1 MNVNIYYGGRGLVD
15 DPTIVVINRIQEV
28 LEELNVH
35 VTRYNLYEIKNTI
48 TLLDSCWLYADKS
61 RTSSTYMFPVVMS
74 RAYGEREVVTA
85 LSNSWEIIGGV
96 VGESL
101 SAYVDDTTDFE
112 FNNEYKEI
120 IEKYAENIYR
130 TISKGLRNLPSSSQ
144 TIRKNVIKEVV
155 NFTPQESEQLSK
167 YASDDEFVKTQKEDI
182 ESLASIYKE
191 LLSDE
196 QNGGDDYY
204 LSVFRN
210 HFKPQLNYNGRYMFM
225 ISDKDKNIIVDV
237 QGSNLTVEFGQDMEA
252 DVIGKMSKETF
263 DRIVQGRITFHRAF
277 MTGDMTAKGNF
288 RTLRMLDEVFNFED

>member
-1 MNVNIYYGGRGLVD
+1 MGILIQGGRIVD
-15 DPTIVVINRIQEV
+15 AATDTDKKGDIYLEDGVI
-28 LEELNVH
+28 
-35 VTRYNLYEIKNTI
+35 TEIGEKLKI
-48 TLLDSCWLYADKS
+48 KDKS
-61 RTSSTYMFPVVMS
+61 DKVIDAKGCLVMP
-74 RAYGEREVVTA
+74 
-85 LSNSWEIIGGV
+85 
-96 VGESL
+96 
-101 SAYVDDTTDFE
+101 
-112 FNNEYKEI
+112 
-120 IEKYAENIYR
+120 
-130 TISKGLRNLPSSSQ
+130 GLIDLHVHFRDPGQ
-144 TIRKNVIKEVV
+144 
-155 NFTPQESEQLSK
+155 
-167 YASDDEFVKTQKEDI
+167 TQKEDI

>member
-1 MNVNIYYGGRGLVD
+1 M
-15 DPTIVVINRIQEV
+15 
-28 LEELNVH
+28 
-35 VTRYNLYEIKNTI
+35 
-48 TLLDSCWLYADKS
+48 LLKRL
-61 RTSSTYMFPVVMS
+61 
-74 RAYGEREVVTA
+74 
-85 LSNSWEIIGGV
+85 LI
-96 VGESL
+96 
-101 SAYVDDTTDFE
+101 
-112 FNNEYKEI
+112 
-120 IEKYAENIYR
+120 
-130 TISKGLRNLPSSSQ
+130 
-144 TIRKNVIKEVV
+144 
-155 NFTPQESEQLSK
+155 FTPQESEQLSK

-225 ISDKDKNIIVDV
+225 ISDKDKNIIVNV